1 MTAETQSAVDLKLF
15 DRWTSTGIEVKDP
28 GLKRYV
34 TLSSVYVPRSSGRYA
49 GSRFHKSQVHI
60 VGRLINKLMVTGHRS
75 KKHFITSG
83 LHTGKGV
90 KGARIVEEAFS
101 LIAEKTKQNPVAVF
115 VKALENAAPRE
126 EIIAIEYGGA
136 RYPKAVEVAPQ
147 RRVDLTLRYMT
158 QGAFQRSFNKK
169 PTMAQALADEIL
181 AAYGNDPK
189 SAAISKK
196 NELERQADSSR

>member
-1 MTAETQSAVDLKLF
+1 
-15 DRWTSTGIEVKDP
+15 
-28 GLKRYV
+28 
-34 TLSSVYVPRSSGRYA
+34 
-49 GSRFHKSQVHI
+49 
-60 VGRLINKLMVTGHRS
+60 MVTGHRS

-90 KGARIVEEAFS
+90 KGAGIVEEAFS
-101 LIAEKTKQNPVAVF
+101 LVAEKTKQNPVAVF

-158 QGAFQRSFNKK
+158 QGAFQRSFGKK

-181 AAYGNDPK
+181 AAYGN
-189 SAAISKK
+189 
-196 NELERQADSSR
+196 